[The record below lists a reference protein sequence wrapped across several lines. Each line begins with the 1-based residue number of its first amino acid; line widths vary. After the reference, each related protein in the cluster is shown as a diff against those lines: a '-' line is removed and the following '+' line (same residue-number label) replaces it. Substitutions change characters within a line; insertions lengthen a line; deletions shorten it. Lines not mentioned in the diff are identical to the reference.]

1 MERQSKGIWFPI
13 EIWEAK
19 DLSWSEKI
27 LLLEIDS
34 FTSKKKDC
42 FISNEYIAN
51 LLKVTETTANKIL
64 SSLIKKGY
72 VIKTS
77 FDGRRRSVKSALTF
91 EARQGCFEEQGRV
104 ANESNIP
111 IIIDTNINIPKE
123 EIDKSI
129 SKKECINFTEVQ
141 SKWEKLNPS
150 LPTIRYFSDKRKN
163 ALRKLLKD
171 NNATIE
177 DLYKVFKIISAC
189 SFCQGNNDRKWIA
202 TLDWVLNDTK
212 GCFNRLLEGVFAFT
226 EEEKQA
232 VQLIAQG
239 ENINSLKNTEN
250 EPTNLVINGQIY
262 R

>member
-19 DLSWSEKI
+19 DLSWNEKI

-42 FISNEYIAN
+42 FISNEYIAD

-77 FDGRRRSVKSALTF
+77 FDGRRRCVKSALTF
-91 EARQGCFEEQGRV
+91 EAKQGCFEEQSRV
-104 ANESNIP
+104 ADESNIP
-111 IIIDTNINIPKE
+111 IIIDTDINIPKE

-141 SKWEKLNPS
+141 FKWEKLNPS

-232 VQLIAQG
+232 VQLIVQG
-239 ENINSLKNTEN
+239 ENINSLKSTEN
-250 EPTNLVINGQIY
+250 EPTNLIINGQIY